1 MEEPIAPRIRR
12 HFLSWEGP
20 LLPQAVEWLAKGW
33 DGKGPLDLSA
43 TLVLVPTRQAGRR
56 LREAL
61 ALQAATC
68 DQAVFP
74 PRVQLPETLLET
86 SLEGEGRLAT
96 RVEAQL
102 AWAEV
107 LRAVPLDAFRAV
119 FPVDPPARTAT
130 WALELAAELLRLQR
144 RLAEGGL
151 CMSAVPD
158 RVGPDFPERERWRQL
173 GRLEQLQTEALE
185 SRGLLDPQRAWLE
198 GARDPACPAGIE
210 RIVLLGAP
218 DPLPLV
224 LGVLT
229 RLATVVP
236 VDVVVFADK
245 KEADV
250 FDLWGRPDAGV
261 WGQRRLDLP
270 SFRNRVHLCADPAA
284 QAERMAAAIAT
295 YRDIET
301 VVAIGSADHEVWAPL
316 DAELG
321 RGGVIVF
328 NPEGR
333 RRAGDGLHQL
343 LSALERLALEDS
355 FSAATTL
362 ARCPDFLQH
371 LTAQHGA
378 DFSAAKFLSGLDE
391 LHDRHLPATLA
402 EARRHR
408 PGDVGLK
415 AIAEIREALRAG
427 SFVQAAT
434 SVPATLYS
442 TRRFD
447 LAERPDASVAEA
459 AAAWMEIIRSCER
472 ASERFGGVGMK
483 PAEWWTLALGL
494 YGETRCYDEKPAGA
508 LELQGWL
515 ELLWEDA
522 PHLIVAGLNDGRV
535 PEAVVGDPF
544 LPESLRV
551 SLGLTTNG
559 QRFAR
564 DAYILHALSH
574 CRQRRGRLDLLFGR
588 ASAAGDPLRP
598 SRLLLRCP
606 DDELPGR
613 IGWLFRPA
621 EASRPPPSWR
631 RAWKLAPR
639 HVPPPKKV
647 AVTALRSWLACPFRF
662 HLRHGLEM
670 EAVAPA
676 KMELDARDFG
686 TLCHAALEAMGR
698 EAGLRECM
706 DEAVI
711 RDFLLTVLE
720 RETVRRFGAAHS
732 LPLVIQVESARQ
744 RLSRAAIV
752 QAEARREGWVI
763 ERVEEKFLLKVGEL
777 MVSGKID
784 RVERNEFTGS
794 YRVIDYKT
802 SDRPVDP
809 KTAHLRPLRR
819 GEQVPDFAFVDP
831 MGEGPV
837 WCDLQLPLYR
847 RAVGVAAAP
856 VECAYFNLPKAAG
869 ETGIRPW
876 VDYTRDLDASAWRCA
891 EGVAAAIVAG
901 NFWPPNEAL
910 RPEWDEFSS
919 LFHHG
924 VAGSVEWEE
933 ASP

>member
-1 MEEPIAPRIRR
+1 MEESTAPRIRR
-12 HFLSWEGP
+12 HFLSWERP
-20 LLPQAVEWLAKGW
+20 LLSQAVEWLAKGW
-33 DGKGPLDLSA
+33 EGDGPLDLSA
-43 TLVLVPTRQAGRR
+43 VLVLVPTRQAGRR

-61 ALQAATC
+61 ALHAATRG
-68 DQAVFP
+68 QAVFP
-74 PRVQLPETLLET
+74 PRVQLPETLLES

-107 LRAVPLDAFRAV
+107 LRAVPLDGFRAV
-119 FPVDPPARTAT
+119 FPIDPPARTAR
-130 WALELAAELLRLQR
+130 WALELAAEFLRLQR

-151 CMSAVPD
+151 RMSAVPD
-158 RVGPDFPERERWRQL
+158 RAGPDFPEAERWRQL

-185 SRGLLDPQRAWLE
+185 ARGLMDPQLAWLD
-198 GARDPACPAGIE
+198 GAREPVCPSGIE
-210 RIVLLGAP
+210 RILLLGAP

-229 RLATVVP
+229 RLSEGVP
-236 VDVVVFADK
+236 VDVVVFADE

-250 FDLWGRPDAGV
+250 FDLWGRPEAEI
-261 WGQRRLDLP
+261 WARRRLDLP
-270 SFRNRVHLCADPAA
+270 SFRERVHLCADPSA
-284 QAERMAAAIAT
+284 QAERMAAVIAT
-295 YRDIET
+295 YRTVET
-301 VVAIGSADHEVWAPL
+301 VVAVGSADPEVWAPL

-321 RGGVIVF
+321 REGMVVF

-333 RRAGDGLHQL
+333 RRAGDALHQL
-343 LSALERLALEDS
+343 LSALARLLSEDG
-355 FSAATTL
+355 FSAVAAL
-362 ARCPDFLQH
+362 ARCPDFLQY
-371 LTAQHGA
+371 LAARHGA
-378 DFSAAKFLSGLDE
+378 GFSAAQFLSGLDD
-391 LHDRHLPATLA
+391 LHDWHLPSTLTD
-402 EARRHR
+402 ARRHR

-415 AIAEIREALRAG
+415 EIADMRESLRSG
-427 SFVQAAT
+427 PFVRTAS
-434 SVPATLYS
+434 SVPATIYAS
-442 TRRFD
+442 RRFA

-459 AAAWMEIIRSCER
+459 AAAWMEIVRSCER
-472 ASERFGGVGMK
+472 ALERFGAVGMK
-483 PAEWWTLALGL
+483 PADWWTLALEL
-494 YGETRCYDEKPAGA
+494 YGETRRYEEKPSGA

-522 PHLIVAGLNDGRV
+522 PHLIVAGLNDGHA

-551 SLGLTTNG
+551 RLGLTTNG

-564 DAYILHALSH
+564 DAYILHALSR
-574 CRQRRGRLDLLFGR
+574 CRQDRSRLDLLFGR

-598 SRLLLRCP
+598 SRLLLRCA
-606 DDELPGR
+606 DEELPER

-621 EASRPPPSWR
+621 EASRSAPSWR
-631 RAWKLAPR
+631 RAWKLVPR
-639 HVPPPKKV
+639 RVPPPRKV
-647 AVTALRSWLACPFRF
+647 AVTALRSWLTCPFRF

-670 EAVAPA
+670 EAIDPA

-698 EAGLRECM
+698 EAGLRDCT

-720 RETVRRFGAAHS
+720 RETARRFGAAHS
-732 LPLVIQVESARQ
+732 LPLVIQIESARQ
-744 RLSRAAIV
+744 RLSRAAGV

-763 ERVEEKFLLKVGEL
+763 ERVEENFLLKVGDL
-777 MVSGKID
+777 TVSGKID
-784 RVERNEFTGS
+784 RIERNELTGA

-809 KTAHLRPLRR
+809 QTAHLRPLRR
-819 GEQVPDFAFVDP
+819 DEQVPDFALVDP
-831 MGEGPV
+831 VGEGPV
-837 WCDLQLPLYR
+837 WCDLQLPLYL
-847 RAVGVAAAP
+847 RAVGVADAR

-910 RPEWDEFSS
+910 RPEWDEFAS

-924 VAGSVEWEE
+924 VADSVDWEE
-933 ASP
+933 ASS